1 MRQGSPFGQPSW
13 MLSRGLVCLGRPRT
27 SALPAGVGRQRGQ
40 FLGQLGEAGIA
51 QSQSCAT
58 QGAECWSAGF
68 FLRFPSLLSHL
79 TYFLLVPWTVHGRG
93 REATE
98 PDGKGIT
105 TSESRGGGLATGI
118 IFKRMSL
125 FVILIRDV
133 IDYG

>member
-1 MRQGSPFGQPSW
+1 M
-13 MLSRGLVCLGRPRT
+13 
-27 SALPAGVGRQRGQ
+27 
-40 FLGQLGEAGIA
+40 
-51 QSQSCAT
+51 
-58 QGAECWSAGF
+58 
-68 FLRFPSLLSHL
+68 
-79 TYFLLVPWTVHGRG
+79 HGGG
-93 REATE
+93 REDTE

>member
-1 MRQGSPFGQPSW
+1 MRQGSPFGRPSW
-13 MLSRGLVCLGRPRT
+13 TLSRGLVCVGRPRT
-27 SALPAGVGRQRGQ
+27 SALSARAGWQGGQ
-40 FLGQLGEAGIA
+40 FPGLLGETGIA

-68 FLRFPSLLSHL
+68 FLHFPSLLPHL

-93 REATE
+93 REDTE

-105 TSESRGGGLATGI
+105 TLESRGGGLATGI

-133 IDYG
+133 IDCG